1 MRKLTFTTTRHS
13 LFILPTILTIA
24 SFGAESL
31 IIKLKENN
39 IFSSSKITSFF
50 IISFIT
56 FTFFISNYSNFQRV
70 DILKRDGIPNSIIN
84 FVKNSDNLGYTI
96 IGCSPQYKYANFD
109 RKELIYNRKEPHNMV
124 DLYKPGNKLL
134 ISQRPIIS
142 KSSGEFNNELGK
154 YLFFGKPTFGDEIKV
169 FSKNIKVKV
178 VAEPYILKTQVY
190 YDSLNKSSKTYN
202 LFHLLNKLK
211 NLYIAKFDS
220 DKINSNELNNLEIY
234 DWYNFYSKATGEE
247 YRYPRPNDIWLVPI
261 KVEDL

>member
-1 MRKLTFTTTRHS
+1 MSIKQNKDYFDFDS
-13 LFILPTILTIA
+13 
-24 SFGAESL
+24 AE
-31 IIKLKENN
+31 
-39 IFSSSKITSFF
+39 
-50 IISFIT
+50 
-56 FTFFISNYSNFQRV
+56 
-70 DILKRDGIPNSIIN
+70 
-84 FVKNSDNLGYTI
+84 NL
-96 IGCSPQYKYANFD
+96 S
-109 RKELIYNRKEPHNMV
+109 
-124 DLYKPGNKLL
+124 
-134 ISQRPIIS
+134 
-142 KSSGEFNNELGK
+142 NELGK
-154 YLFFGKPTFGDEIKV
+154 YLFFGNPTFGDEIKV

-220 DKINSNELNNLEIY
+220 DKINSNELNNLVIY